1 MALQIDRVLQ
11 LASWEMH
18 PDLQPMGLS
27 AHVKIVCALVCHYH
41 IVCYQPARHK
51 RTLFFGH
58 NLIKK
63 SPLSISQHLRANFV
77 NNIA

>member
-27 AHVKIVCALVCHYH
+27 AHVDTRAVAGDSRCIWTWIAASG
-41 IVCYQPARHK
+41 QPDGFGEWWPRVARC
-51 RTLFFGH
+51 REE
-58 NLIKK
+58 N
-63 SPLSISQHLRANFV
+63 RACM
-77 NNIA
+77 